1 MKSTFS
7 DDYQR
12 VLEALLAARKE
23 RGVSQV
29 MIAEALGK
37 PQSYVSKTESGER
50 RLDIIEFVAVCR
62 AIGVSPVKVLRQA
75 GVVTEEDEETG

>member
-1 MKSTFS
+1 MKSTYS
-7 DDYQR
+7 DDYRR

-23 RGVSQV
+23 RRVSQV

-50 RLDIIEFVAVCR
+50 RLDIVEFIAICR
-62 AIGVSPVKVLRQA
+62 AVGVSPVKVLRNA
-75 GVVTEEDEETG
+75 SILTDADGDSG